1 MVAFEIPEYLGGNG
15 WLWYVY
21 FVGLPCYGCWMSHGH
36 ATWAHKTPF
45 YLFSWPFGALAGGSC
60 HMGTFG
66 WCFTRWGPIV
76 SLGHLG
82 QPSFWPKSMTWL
94 LAMSVWPWFAT
105 LFWLS
110 TLVLIGPNGLNMK
123 AMHWFPMAALVLEAS
138 SLGCLVLACLG
149 PSS

>member
-1 MVAFEIPEYLGGNG
+1 MA
-15 WLWYVY
+15 
-21 FVGLPCYGCWMSHGH
+21 HGH
-36 ATWAHKTPF
+36 ATWAHKTP
-45 YLFSWPFGALAGGSC
+45 LAGGSC

-76 SLGHLG
+76 SLG
-82 QPSFWPKSMTWL
+82 PSFWPKSMTWL